1 MSEKKTVSVKVLNMA
16 GEEVGKLSLNGAVF
30 AVEPHKQAM
39 FNAVQVEQANQRQAT
54 AKTKVRHEV
63 SGGGKKPWRQKGT
76 GRARAGSS
84 RSPIWVGGGTVFG
97 PVGNQNFTLSQ
108 NRKEHQLA
116 LRSALSLK
124 TPKDLVVV
132 NEIKFEGKK
141 TKEFVKMLAAL
152 KSEVKTLVV
161 VSEIDENLFA
171 SVRNVSYAKVVTA
184 DNVSVFDLLN
194 AEKLVMSEAAVKEVE
209 EALKEWQPKRK
220 LKLQKVASKN
230 QQKETS
236 L

>member
-1 MSEKKTVSVKVLNMA
+1 MAEKKSVSVKVLNMA
-16 GEEVGKLSLNGAVF
+16 GQEVKSLSLAASVF

-39 FNAVQVEQANQRQAT
+39 FNAVQVEQANSRQAT

-84 RSPIWVGGGTVFG
+84 RSPVWVGGGTVFG
-97 PVGNQNFTLSQ
+97 PVGTQNYTLSQ
-108 NRKEHQLA
+108 NKKEHQLA

-132 NEIKFEGKK
+132 DEIKFAEKK
-141 TKEFVKMLAAL
+141 TKGFVNMLAAL

-161 VSEIDENLFA
+161 VTEIDENLFA
-171 SVRNVSYAKVVTA
+171 SARNVAYARVVTT
-184 DNVSVFDLLN
+184 DNVSVYDLLN
-194 AEKLVMSEAAVKEVE
+194 ADKLVMSEAAAKKVE
-209 EALKEWQPKRK
+209 EALK
-220 LKLQKVASKN
+220 
-230 QQKETS
+230 
-236 L
+236 

>member
-1 MSEKKTVSVKVLNMA
+1 MAEKKSVSVKVLNMA
-16 GEEVGKLSLNGAVF
+16 GAEVKKINLAASVF

-39 FNAVQVEQANQRQAT
+39 FNAVQVEQANSRQAT

-84 RSPIWVGGGTVFG
+84 RSPVWVGGGTVFG
-97 PVGNQNFTLSQ
+97 PVGNQNYKLSQ

-124 TPKDLVVV
+124 APKDLVVV
-132 NEIKFEGKK
+132 DEIKFADKK
-141 TKEFVKMLAAL
+141 TKEFVKMLQAL

-161 VSEIDENLFA
+161 VEEIDENLFA
-171 SVRNVSYAKVVTA
+171 SVRNVAYAKVVTT
-184 DNVSVFDLLN
+184 DNVSVYDLLN
-194 AEKLVMSEAAVKEVE
+194 AEKLVMSEAAIKTVE
-209 EALKEWQPKRK
+209 EALK
-220 LKLQKVASKN
+220 
-230 QQKETS
+230 
-236 L
+236 

>member
-1 MSEKKTVSVKVLNMA
+1 MAEKKSVSVKVLNMA
-16 GEEVGKLSLNGAVF
+16 GEQVKDLKLAGSVF

-39 FNAVQVEQANQRQAT
+39 FNAVQVEQANSRQAT

-84 RSPIWVGGGTVFG
+84 RSPVWVGGGTVFG
-97 PVGNQNFTLSQ
+97 PVGNQNYKLSQ

-124 TPKDLVVV
+124 TPDNLVVV
-132 NEIKFEGKK
+132 DEIKFADKK
-141 TKEFVKMLAAL
+141 TKEFVKMLQAL

-161 VSEIDENLFA
+161 VEEIDENLFA
-171 SVRNVSYAKVVTA
+171 SVRNVAYAKVVTT
-184 DNVSVFDLLN
+184 DNVSVYDLLN
-194 AEKLVMSEAAVKEVE
+194 AEKLVASESAIKKIE
-209 EALKEWQPKRK
+209 EALK
-220 LKLQKVASKN
+220 
-230 QQKETS
+230 
-236 L
+236 